1 MDVPKLLEAASLL
14 VPPEIAT
21 ENDITVN
28 DVWEYLVHDEWEV
41 ALGLL
46 EELGCVQ
53 PLQLSF
59 WETLATAAEQ
69 MQLEKSAAWCRWRCH
84 ETRNGI
90 IRADL
95 TVRPAS
101 EGRRQTPFS
110 GAGVLRP
117 MWDIGNRTP
126 TDEPALNIASVWVEF
141 TPFLGARRAILRAA
155 RTPRPLAVA
164 APSVR
169 PNDHHARR
177 SNRRWNGCRPGDSWT
192 CSDANHREL
201 TARAPSVGAEKGLRL
216 VRAGSL
222 LRRPRSRAA
231 DAGRGPAD
239 QGPLR
244 QPEGRAGLGPSDGR

>member
-14 VPPEIAT
+14 VPEEIAT

-28 DVWEYLVHDEWEV
+28 DVWEYLTHDEWEV

-46 EELGCVQ
+46 EELGDVH

-69 MQLEKSAAWCRWRCH
+69 MQLEKSAAWCRWRCY

-95 TVRPAS
+95 TLRPAS

-117 MWDIGNRTP
+117 MWNIGNRTP
-126 TDEPALNIASVWVEF
+126 TGEPALNIASLWVEF
-141 TPFLGARRAILRAA
+141 TPFLGPGERS
-155 RTPRPLAVA
+155 
-164 APSVR
+164 SVR
-169 PNDHHARR
+169 LAPLDPSQWRHLQ
-177 SNRRWNGCRPGDSWT
+177 PGQTITMHEDQ
-192 CSDANHREL
+192 
-201 TARAPSVGAEKGLRL
+201 TA
-216 VRAGSL
+216 AGTAVVL
-222 LRRPRSRAA
+222 EI
-231 DAGRGPAD
+231 
-239 QGPLR
+239 QGPTA
-244 QPEGRAGLGPSDGR
+244 QAHHIDTPTT